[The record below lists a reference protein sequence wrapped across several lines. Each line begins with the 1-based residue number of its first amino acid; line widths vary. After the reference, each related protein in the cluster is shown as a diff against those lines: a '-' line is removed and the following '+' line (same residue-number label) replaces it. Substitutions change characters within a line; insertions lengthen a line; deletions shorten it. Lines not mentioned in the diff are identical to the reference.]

1 MIKLS
6 VNDYAELSGFT
17 VQHVRRLCANGSLD
31 CYTDKN
37 MNNHIQY
44 LIPIS
49 ELNTQ
54 QQLKYYKSHAIA
66 IPEDLLPERKTKT
79 ERPHKEFDE
88 FSAAQRE
95 EIAEWIR
102 ILKAWDEYC
111 TKSKLQKVPAT
122 EKFVQLQKVANP
134 DLNISKGILYRKKKA
149 LKADDLAGLL
159 DNRGSW
165 KKGTSSIPEE
175 AWQCFLSF
183 YLDEAQHPIKACYE
197 YTEMWLK
204 REAPQLLPLPAYASF
219 YRKVQ
224 TAIPKPVEIMGR
236 QGMKAF
242 RDRCAPYIRRTYE
255 GMASN
260 EWWIADNHTFDVQT
274 KGENGSVHRL
284 YLTAFFD
291 ARSGIFTGCYVT
303 DAPSSQATLI
313 ALRKGIVKYG
323 IPANIYVD
331 NGREFL
337 TFDVGGLGHRL
348 KKSQK
353 DKFAP
358 RWQCCRTP

>member
-1 MIKLS
+1 M
-6 VNDYAELSGFT
+6 
-17 VQHVRRLCANGSLD
+17 
-31 CYTDKN
+31 
-37 MNNHIQY
+37 
-44 LIPIS
+44 
-49 ELNTQ
+49 
-54 QQLKYYKSHAIA
+54 
-66 IPEDLLPERKTKT
+66 LPERKS

-88 FSAAQRE
+88 FSAVQRE

-102 ILKAWDEYC
+102 ILNAWDEYC
-111 TKSKLQKVPAT
+111 ATSKLQKVPAT

-175 AWQCFLSF
+175 VWQCFLSF
-183 YLDEAQHPIKACYE
+183 YLDEAQHPIQACYE
-197 YTEMWLK
+197 YTEMWIK

-274 KGENGSVHRL
+274 KGENGSIHRL
-284 YLTAFFD
+284 YLTAFLMHAQVFL
-291 ARSGIFTGCYVT
+291 
-303 DAPSSQATLI
+303 QA
-313 ALRKGIVKYG
+313 VM
-323 IPANIYVD
+323 
-331 NGREFL
+331 
-337 TFDVGGLGHRL
+337 
-348 KKSQK
+348 
-353 DKFAP
+353 
-358 RWQCCRTP
+358 